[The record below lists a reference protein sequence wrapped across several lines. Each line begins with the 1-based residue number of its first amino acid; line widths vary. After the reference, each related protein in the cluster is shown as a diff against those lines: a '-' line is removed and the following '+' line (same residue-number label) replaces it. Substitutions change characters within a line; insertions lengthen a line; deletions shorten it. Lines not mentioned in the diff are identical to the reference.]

1 MRAGRGVQP
10 RPVCRC
16 EPTGVTMPLLRT
28 IAALCCMARGDRDRL
43 AGRYGRAE
51 RRIKEA
57 LASTSGGGRLEQ
69 AIRARLLNRLGMTYK
84 YQGRLTLSARAY
96 RRAFQISSRLF
107 PEDHSL
113 LATHYHNLAGLEHAR
128 GNCVEAEPLARHG
141 LAIRERAVG
150 PGHAAV
156 GRDLAALAAI
166 LDGTGRHEEAEA
178 LHRRALEILRRHG
191 RSERREHSYA
201 LANLAACL
209 HLMGRTEEAEALARE
224 ALKLQRKVLGV
235 GHPDL
240 AATLANLESMRRSS
254 QSSGSSRATGSL

>member
-1 MRAGRGVQP
+1 M
-10 RPVCRC
+10 
-16 EPTGVTMPLLRT
+16 LLFRT
-28 IAALCCMARGDRDRL
+28 IAALWCLARGDRDRL
-43 AGRYGRAE
+43 SGQYDRAE

-57 LASTSGGGRLEQ
+57 LARLSGSGRFEQ
-69 AIRARLLNRLGMTYK
+69 GIRARLLNRIGMIYK
-84 YQGRLTLSARAY
+84 YQGRLALSARAY

-128 GNCVEAEPLARHG
+128 GRYSEAEPLARHG

-166 LDGTGRHEEAEA
+166 LDGAGRHEEAEA

-209 HLMGRTEEAEALARE
+209 HLRGRTEEALALGRQ
-224 ALKLQRKVLGV
+224 ALELQRKALGRN
-235 GHPDL
+235 HPDL
-240 AATLANLESMRRSS
+240 AATRSNLES
-254 QSSGSSRATGSL
+254 L